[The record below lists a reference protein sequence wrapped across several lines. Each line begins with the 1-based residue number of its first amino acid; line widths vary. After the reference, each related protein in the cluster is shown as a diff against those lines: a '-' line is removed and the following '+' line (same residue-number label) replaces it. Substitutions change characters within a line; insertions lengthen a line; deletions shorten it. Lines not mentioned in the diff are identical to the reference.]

1 MEGGGGWRQVEGGR
15 VEGRGVE
22 GRGVEGVEVDGG
34 GGESEC
40 KGRESVKDDGERCR
54 MWGDKHVD
62 ERL

>member
-1 MEGGGGWRQVEGGR
+1 MEGGR